1 MPSTEADQLAKK
13 RAAEDVQK
21 LATEAKRAV
30 AEDALRLFV
39 LMQSMHVAR
48 LRRQAMHV
56 TATATADVTAT
67 AAADVTATA
76 DADAE
81 RAAEDHRR
89 TTFSRSPAAAHITY
103 ERFAATLGPKMLDA
117 VLDPDQI
124 PHDRLVK
131 GNTHRED
138 NFEKLGRFSKSFAAV
153 EARR

>member
-30 AEDALRLFV
+30 AEDTLRLFV

-48 LRRQAMHV
+48 LHRQAMHV

-67 AAADVTATA
+67 AA
-76 DADAE
+76 ADAE